1 MVSFMSK
8 VLIKNKG
15 GAPRKEIR
23 QSKAF
28 KVYLTHDEFSVIK
41 GVSEE
46 LGYPTISGLLREK
59 VLEFCSKG
67 RVSTAN
73 NPNIQAA
80 AAYLGDLAFSSH
92 VLVQFS
98 QEFSLPEDVLESIRG
113 LPSKI
118 EKIES
123 FLTQ

>member
-1 MVSFMSK
+1 MSK

-28 KVYLTHDEFSVIK
+28 KVYLTLDEFSVIK

-46 LGYPTISGLLREK
+46 LGYPTISGLFREK
-59 VLEFCSKG
+59 ILEFCSK
-67 RVSTAN
+67 RRISTAN
-73 NPNIQAA
+73 NPQIQAA
-80 AAYLGDLAFSSH
+80 SAYLGGLAFSCHDLEQYASE
-92 VLVQFS
+92 S
-98 QEFSLPEDVLESIRG
+98 ELPEDVVDTIHG
-113 LPSKI
+113 LLGKI
-118 EKIES
+118 EMIES

>member
-8 VLIKNKG
+8 ELVKNKG

-28 KVYLTHDEFSVIK
+28 KVYLTPDEFQAIK
-41 GVSEE
+41 TISEE
-46 LGYPTISGLLREK
+46 LGYSTISGLFREK

-67 RVSTAN
+67 RISTAN

-80 AAYLGDLAFSSH
+80 SAYLGDLAFSSH

-98 QEFSLPEDVLESIRG
+98 QEFNLPVDVLESIRG

-118 EKIES
+118 ETIES